1 MSIIDIENQG
11 GEELLEKGSN
21 KENLDAKVST
31 EFLDSA
37 KDSLENAEQQ
47 SEGSGQTNVEDKPET
62 MLTTAPNTPPVS
74 IQSVTDTVMEKL
86 PNLEDL
92 CLGNLDEHLQRF
104 RETFERALSM
114 SESYAKDYTEKA
126 LSMESALNAL
136 AAYNKKAL
144 EQLGKLTLDAVKS
157 KESSNTPA
165 DEAELKLGEAYVEK
179 AKLLVET
186 AGKQLEYSK
195 QLGAITRPLMS
206 WRLDASRAVWEAQSA
221 LKIAEKQYDEIK
233 QRAQLRRPT
242 QSQIPRTATESKQEE
257 SYQRTPQKEPV
268 LDTGKSAEP
277 ESTLQTQQ
285 PLLDRSQKPER
296 VSRPIEQERQPIKFW
311 PKHVYTDKHGEEIC
325 YIRAPSDC
333 LVKEEE
339 IECRF
344 SEADAPWPKIAGHSE
359 FIGPLVSVLPLGDT
373 ENIIWSDEPW
383 IIGVPNKHIKATS
396 KESVIYAIESGP
408 NGVCALDL
416 DPMKVPTKDLVS
428 WVERHTTEVV
438 SDGKHYLECRMHRLS
453 PITLAPCA
461 RIRRDSAEI
470 GPLGGRL
477 ISVTEPKVA
486 LEIPESAVK
495 VSLPFTL
502 QVRQMDYRQL
512 SFVKAQNELLMKEFL
527 TCSPLVYLTS
537 PRKTTFK
544 PVRISFPIPEQ
555 TPPQR
560 SNVDPSIL
568 HRVRYEHHRDVS
580 MISDDG
586 TGSIGQKKEVSA
598 IVIMQNSEK
607 TGDNWTMC
615 EDAELVD
622 TVDGVVTFSLQKIE
636 SCRLVAIKQ
645 LVGEMDRWLK
655 CEFTGRK
662 VRGSNP
668 TSTSRFSL
676 SRREKPGGI
685 PALVLPSG
693 GMTIKHQKGA
703 TAEYWYRSLDTVLAW
718 RQSPYRVSYPSL
730 TARHTRVMTYQEPA
744 NSSAVPDYSSAHP
757 KTIALWILKFSLAW
771 RQSPYRVSYPSLT
784 ARHTRV
790 MTYQEPAN
798 SSAVP
803 DYSSAHP
810 KTVYAC
816 IVSAKWTGITE
827 HGGALNLTGIGPNTK
842 RSGWEQQSSY
852 TKHGHLD
859 SVENSVL
866 EEKTLRFN
874 LVQLNDRLPIDTT
887 RDYAYKRKFYIGQAS
902 RKLHSRIDEHK
913 PCINRPSG
921 NKHEYLVIVNDSAMA
936 GRTLDVEHRIDMENV
951 DILRRGLRFTSQRLV
966 AEVMEIANYPSVN
979 RVEGVE
985 LANLSRMID
994 SETLSYCATL
1004 IEEGLSKCLVRIAL
1018 LQNLKCPHQLC
1029 LISGQDQ
1036 LDTDIK
1042 ALNEEAYHEVE
1053 KPYGPVLLKEG
1064 QKLDIFIRPNLRLV
1078 GNKETSSQKKLTMKI
1093 SLASI
1098 SPNLHKLS
1106 RMIDSETL
1114 SYCATLIEEGL
1125 SKCLVRIALLQN
1137 LKCPHQLCLIS
1148 GQDQLDTDIKALNEE
1163 AYHEVEKPYG
1173 PVLLKEGQKLD
1184 IFIRPNL
1191 RLVGNKETS
1200 SQKKLTMKISL
1211 ASISPNLHKFVVEAI
1226 DQSAQVGFDRH
1237 QGVVDIYCEK
1247 DVCIP
1252 VIPERNKLV
1261 RMQSGPLTINTPSKT
1276 KKHRYQIVQ
1285 EPVRLV
1291 RFVVSLP
1298 KVLITNPTPWIQ
1310 SEFNF
1315 KPKDVVTRSYLKD
1328 LAKKLPG
1335 DSWQRLG
1342 SALDMSRGR
1351 LQVITAKF
1359 GEAEELLALAMLTS
1373 WIKTLPISADRFAI
1387 LYRALQVIG
1396 RFDLAA
1402 ELYSAGCSVNEDPD
1416 SVESSP
1422 QKSAG

>member
-1 MSIIDIENQG
+1 MTV
-11 GEELLEKGSN
+11 KGDANSN
-21 KENLDAKVST
+21 
-31 EFLDSA
+31 
-37 KDSLENAEQQ
+37 
-47 SEGSGQTNVEDKPET
+47 
-62 MLTTAPNTPPVS
+62 
-74 IQSVTDTVMEKL
+74 
-86 PNLEDL
+86 
-92 CLGNLDEHLQRF
+92 
-104 RETFERALSM
+104 
-114 SESYAKDYTEKA
+114 
-126 LSMESALNAL
+126 
-136 AAYNKKAL
+136 AAR
-144 EQLGKLTLDAVKS
+144 S
-157 KESSNTPA
+157 K
-165 DEAELKLGEAYVEK
+165 
-179 AKLLVET
+179 
-186 AGKQLEYSK
+186 
-195 QLGAITRPLMS
+195 
-206 WRLDASRAVWEAQSA
+206 
-221 LKIAEKQYDEIK
+221 
-233 QRAQLRRPT
+233 
-242 QSQIPRTATESKQEE
+242 
-257 SYQRTPQKEPV
+257 
-268 LDTGKSAEP
+268 
-277 ESTLQTQQ
+277 
-285 PLLDRSQKPER
+285 
-296 VSRPIEQERQPIKFW
+296 
-311 PKHVYTDKHGEEIC
+311 
-325 YIRAPSDC
+325 
-333 LVKEEE
+333 
-339 IECRF
+339 
-344 SEADAPWPKIAGHSE
+344 
-359 FIGPLVSVLPLGDT
+359 
-373 ENIIWSDEPW
+373 
-383 IIGVPNKHIKATS
+383 
-396 KESVIYAIESGP
+396 
-408 NGVCALDL
+408 
-416 DPMKVPTKDLVS
+416 PTKDLVS

-586 TGSIGQKKEVSA
+586 TGSIG
-598 IVIMQNSEK
+598 
-607 TGDNWTMC
+607 
-615 EDAELVD
+615 
-622 TVDGVVTFSLQKIE
+622 
-636 SCRLVAIKQ
+636 
-645 LVGEMDRWLK
+645 
-655 CEFTGRK
+655 
-662 VRGSNP
+662 
-668 TSTSRFSL
+668 RF
-676 SRREKPGGI
+676 
-685 PALVLPSG
+685 LVL
-693 GMTIKHQKGA
+693 
-703 TAEYWYRSLDTVLAW
+703 
-718 RQSPYRVSYPSL
+718 
-730 TARHTRVMTYQEPA
+730 
-744 NSSAVPDYSSAHP
+744 
-757 KTIALWILKFSLAW
+757 
-771 RQSPYRVSYPSLT
+771 
-784 ARHTRV
+784 
-790 MTYQEPAN
+790 
-798 SSAVP
+798 
-803 DYSSAHP
+803 
-810 KTVYAC
+810 
-816 IVSAKWTGITE
+816 
-827 HGGALNLTGIGPNTK
+827 
-842 RSGWEQQSSY
+842 
-852 TKHGHLD
+852 
-859 SVENSVL
+859 
-866 EEKTLRFN
+866 
-874 LVQLNDRLPIDTT
+874 
-887 RDYAYKRKFYIGQAS
+887 
-902 RKLHSRIDEHK
+902 
-913 PCINRPSG
+913 
-921 NKHEYLVIVNDSAMA
+921 
-936 GRTLDVEHRIDMENV
+936 
-951 DILRRGLRFTSQRLV
+951 
-966 AEVMEIANYPSVN
+966 
-979 RVEGVE
+979 
-985 LANLSRMID
+985 
-994 SETLSYCATL
+994 
-1004 IEEGLSKCLVRIAL
+1004 
-1018 LQNLKCPHQLC
+1018 
-1029 LISGQDQ
+1029 
-1036 LDTDIK
+1036 
-1042 ALNEEAYHEVE
+1042 
-1053 KPYGPVLLKEG
+1053 
-1064 QKLDIFIRPNLRLV
+1064 
-1078 GNKETSSQKKLTMKI
+1078 
-1093 SLASI
+1093 
-1098 SPNLHKLS
+1098 KLS

-1276 KKHRYQIVQ
+1276 KKPRYQIVQ